1 MNHVACILAPAG
13 CAVGA
18 LAKSTFADLFNAWT
32 SWILASVQW
41 LFNACGRV
49 LTSLSDPRLVLR
61 ATAGPFA
68 ALEVVSPALLAVGL
82 MTSTLHALRL
92 AEPARLWR
100 EYFGVLP
107 ACVAGVV
114 LARPLALLVL
124 EAVNQMS
131 SAASSGVVASE
142 HQLVLGVTNLTANVP
157 GFGLFV
163 IAGGLAIGTWL
174 LWCELLVRDVLLALL
189 LVTVPLLVPLATFTS
204 LRRVGWRLLETFVA
218 VAASKLVIVVTLVL
232 GLAEV
237 HGNGAIGVVTGLV
250 TLVLAAASPFVILR
264 VVPIVEHSALHAVE
278 GLRGRAARGGAS
290 VSSSPYAHAV
300 EYLRPDV
307 GPPTP
312 PPRGPDLGLEMWPG
326 SPEATVPEYDG
337 EPVPPPIG
345 TPRSVGGRRH
355 VSEDEMGPVIGWHF
369 DE

>member
-1 MNHVACILAPAG
+1 MNHLACFLAPAG
-13 CAVGA
+13 CVAGS
-18 LAKSTFADLFNAWT
+18 LAKATFADFFNAWT

-41 LFNACGRV
+41 LFSASGRI
-49 LTSLSDPRLVLR
+49 LTSLSDPRLILR
-61 ATAGPFA
+61 ATAGPYA

-82 MTSTLHALRL
+82 MASTIHALRL

-114 LARPLALLVL
+114 LARPLAQIVL
-124 EAVNQMS
+124 EAVNQIS
-131 SAASSGVVASE
+131 TTASSGAVASE
-142 HQLVLGVTNLTANVP
+142 HQLVMGVTNLTANVP

-174 LWCELLVRDVLLALL
+174 LWCELIVRDVLLALL
-189 LVTVPLLVPLATFTS
+189 LVTAPLLVPLATFAS
-204 LRRVGWRLLETFVA
+204 LRRIGWRLLETFVA
-218 VAASKLVIVVTLVL
+218 VAASKLVIVLTLVL

-237 HGNGAIGVVTGLV
+237 QGGGATGVVTGLV

-264 VVPIVEHSALHAVE
+264 VVPILEHSALHAVE
-278 GLRGRAARGGAS
+278 GLRGRATRAGAS
-290 VSSSPYAHAV
+290 IGSSPYARAV

-307 GPPTP
+307 GPPAP
-312 PPRGPDLGLEMWPG
+312 PTRGPDLGLEMWPS

-337 EPVPPPIG
+337 EPVAPPIG
-345 TPRSVGGRRH
+345 KPRSVGGRRH
-355 VSEDEMGPVIGWHF
+355 VSRDEMGPVIGWHF